1 MNCIRKTAAGTAAI
15 LLSLTMAACH
25 QTAPSSV
32 TTVATMPESSKSTLA
47 AVQVQGGEELD
58 KLLDQVEDNV
68 FPGTAGCSLTAVRYT
83 VSLLDW
89 SKTAGVSD
97 TELRADLTAWV
108 QGKDTVELARKFEL
122 VMDVYDRLMGNT
134 AQDLLDTA
142 GVQTDNYPWPESCR
156 QMMQTILEVTGGVS
170 STDHSGLDLIL
181 EDIRDNWDETQAGS
195 TRQAVELLDWA
206 VGSSASEE
214 RIRVTV
220 TDWMEPM
227 GNDAQNDFAV
237 GLARVKRFCEL
248 LQSAERQKL
257 LEKAE
262 LEDRQWPVTAL
273 QKVDIILDAAGA
285 KGDSGFLG
293 LLNRIA
299 DGSEDRTALAVEL
312 LDWAQTTAL
321 DRDGIWYLGKS
332 WSYAM
337 DSDTYNRFQEQ
348 MDSLLGL
355 CDQLQEKPEL
365 LAEKGIEEHTWSQEA
380 LDHIET
386 LFQATGDGT
395 ICYK

>member
-83 VSLLDW
+83 VNLLDW
-89 SKTAGVSD
+89 CKTAGVSD

-122 VMDVYDRLMGNT
+122 VMDVYDRLMGDN

-227 GNDAQNDFAV
+227 GNDEQNDFAV

-299 DGSEDRTALAVEL
+299 DGPEDRTALAVEL

-337 DSDTYNRFQEQ
+337 DSDTYNSFQDQ

-355 CDQLQEKPEL
+355 CNQLQEKPEL
-365 LAEKGIEEHTWSQEA
+365 LAGKGIEEHTWSQEA
-380 LDHIET
+380 LDHIEI
-386 LFQATGDGT
+386 LSQATSDGT

>member
-83 VSLLDW
+83 VNLLDW
-89 SKTAGVSD
+89 CKTAGVSD

-122 VMDVYDRLMGNT
+122 VMDVYDRLMGDS

-337 DSDTYNRFQEQ
+337 DSDTYNSFQEQ

-380 LDHIET
+380 LDHIEI
-386 LFQATGDGT
+386 LFQATSDGT

>member
-1 MNCIRKTAAGTAAI
+1 MYFFRKTAAGTAAI
-15 LLSLTMAACH
+15 VLGLSLAACH

-47 AVQVQGGEELD
+47 AAQVQGGEELD
-58 KLLDQVEDNV
+58 RLLDQVEDNV

-83 VSLLDW
+83 VNLLDW
-89 SKTAGVSD
+89 CKTAGVSD

-122 VMDVYDRLMGNT
+122 VMDVYDRLMGDS
-134 AQDLLDTA
+134 AQDLLDAA
-142 GVQTDNYPWPESCR
+142 GVQTDSYPWPESCR
-156 QMMQTILEVTGGVS
+156 QMMQTILEVTGGIS
-170 STDHSGLDLIL
+170 STDNSGLDLIL

-206 VGSSASEE
+206 VGSAASEE

-237 GLARVKRFCEL
+237 GLARVKRSCEL
-248 LQSAERQKL
+248 LQSDSRQKL

-293 LLNRIA
+293 LMNRIA
-299 DGSEDRTALAVEL
+299 AGTEDQTALAVEL

-321 DRDGIWYLGKS
+321 DTDGIWYLGKS
-332 WSYAM
+332 WFYAM
-337 DSDTYNRFQEQ
+337 DSDTFIEFQNQ
-348 MDSLLGL
+348 MWPLTEL
-355 CDQLQEKPEL
+355 CGQLQEKPEL
-365 LAEKGIEEHTWSQEA
+365 LTEKGIEARTWSQEA
-380 LDHIET
+380 LDNIGT
-386 LFQATGDGT
+386 LFRATGCGT
-395 ICYK
+395 ACS

>member
-89 SKTAGVSD
+89 CKTAGVSD
-97 TELRADLTAWV
+97 TELRSDLTAWV

-122 VMDVYDRLMGNT
+122 VMDVYDRLMGDS

-227 GNDAQNDFAV
+227 GNDEQNDFAV

-337 DSDTYNRFQEQ
+337 DSDTYNSFQDQ

-365 LAEKGIEEHTWSQEA
+365 LAEKRIEEHTWSQEA